1 MFTNSLNSESQCH
14 INNIV
19 TGLKNH
25 PMYAAYNIRSYCYDM
40 RVGVHAIEISKNGQP
55 LNLFLF
61 YPDDLGNG
69 NIGSIA
75 IYGANLKGH
84 LAAIRSSNKIFGLEV
99 ESADIDYGGISDYID
114 VYLK

>member
-1 MFTNSLNSESQCH
+1 MYSNSLNSESQRR

-25 PMYAAYNIRSYCYDM
+25 PMYAAYYIRSYCYDM
-40 RVGVHAIEISKNGQP
+40 EVGVYAIEISKNGQP
-55 LNLFLF
+55 INLFLF
-61 YPDDLGNG
+61 YPDVSGNG

-75 IYGANLKGH
+75 IYGANLRAH
-84 LAAIRSSNKIFGLEV
+84 LAAIMSSNKIFGLEV
-99 ESADIDYGGISDYID
+99 ESADIDSAGISDYID